1 MFPRLILVSNQTP
14 KVSTNKQE
22 KRSSLVINKKSS
34 LDCKLVELLLYLE
47 TTTYINNICYNF

>member
-34 LDCKLVELLLYLE
+34 LDRKLVELLLNLE